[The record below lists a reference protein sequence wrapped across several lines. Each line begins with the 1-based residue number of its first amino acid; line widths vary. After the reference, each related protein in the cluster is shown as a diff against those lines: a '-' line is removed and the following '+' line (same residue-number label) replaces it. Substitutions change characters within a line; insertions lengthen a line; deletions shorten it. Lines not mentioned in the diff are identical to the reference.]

1 MIELILQMPMELKI
15 LFLSGF
21 VLIVVEA
28 IKTNRQERKRQERLN
43 RIKW

>member
-15 LFLSGF
+15 LFLGAF
-21 VLIVVEA
+21 ALIVVEA
-28 IKTNRQERKRQERLN
+28 IKIHRREMKRQERLD

>member
-1 MIELILQMPMELKI
+1 MIELILQMPMEIKI

-21 VLIVVEA
+21 VLIVFEA

>member
-1 MIELILQMPMELKI
+1 MIELILQMPIELKI
-15 LFLSGF
+15 LFLSAF

>member
-15 LFLSGF
+15 LFLGAF

-28 IKTNRQERKRQERLN
+28 IKIHRREMKRQERLD

>member
-1 MIELILQMPMELKI
+1 MIELFLQMPMELKV
-15 LFLSGF
+15 LVLGAF

>member
-15 LFLSGF
+15 LFLGAF

-28 IKTNRQERKRQERLN
+28 IKTNRREMKRQERLDK
-43 RIKW
+43 IKW

>member
-1 MIELILQMPMELKI
+1 MIELILQTPMELKI
-15 LFLSGF
+15 LFLGAF

-28 IKTNRQERKRQERLN
+28 IKTNRRERKRQERLD

>member
-1 MIELILQMPMELKI
+1 MIELILQMPIELKI
-15 LFLSGF
+15 LFLSVF

>member
-1 MIELILQMPMELKI
+1 MIEIFLEMPMEIKI
-15 LFLSGF
+15 LFLGSF

-28 IKTNRQERKRQERLN
+28 IKTNRQKRKRQERLN

>member
-15 LFLSGF
+15 LFLGSF

-43 RIKW
+43 KIKW

>member
-15 LFLSGF
+15 LFLGSF
-21 VLIVVEA
+21 ALIVFEA
-28 IKTNRQERKRQERLN
+28 IKIHRRKMKQQERLD